1 MWYFILCD
9 KFITY
14 VFTIIYVD
22 IFQGRKGEKKLKV
35 KRNLG
40 TSNRWPHSVPNTCF
54 EVPLDEV
61 LRTSWRRPES
71 ASKGSPLGVRLGRPF
86 KTFPG
91 LKFRMSLGCK
101 FGTSPRCSNK
111 SWKDVL
117 EKLEGDV
124 LGTNIFWLSRF
135 PGNLALNSIQ
145 DGHFRGCSRMGE
157 RVKKAP
163 LPNICHTYS
172 TIFGTVI
179 LYLKK
184 IQKIYKSRGTLAVNI
199 SIFPPEISNFCYIK
213 KFR

>member
-9 KFITY
+9 VFSTY

-22 IFQGRKGEKKLKV
+22 IFQGMKGEKKLKV

-40 TSNRWPHSVPNTCF
+40 TSNRWPHTVPNTCF

-71 ASKGSPLGVRLGRPF
+71 TSKGSPLGVRLGRHF

-91 LKFRMSLGCK
+91 LKFRCPLDVSLGR
-101 FGTSPRCSNK
+101 PRDVQIG

-145 DGHFRGCSRMGE
+145 NGHFRGCWRMGE

-179 LYLKK
+179 PYLKK
-184 IQKIYKSRGTLAVNI
+184 IQKIYKARDTLAVDI